1 VPPGDTFCRRGSG
14 LTGFGAFSVVGFTV
28 MVRRSELPTVPPP
41 FNAARFAKDSD
52 AKLAAA
58 TPQTPEPAPLAES
71 EMRLVTRPPTGVAPT
86 DEAWARSMTGSPIAA
101 RPLDELKGMP
111 LDHRAAYLL
120 SWMDGSV
127 DLETLAQVSTM
138 PRAEVIRIVRDLYES
153 GIVDFR

>member
-1 VPPGDTFCRRGSG
+1 
-14 LTGFGAFSVVGFTV
+14 

-58 TPQTPEPAPLAES
+58 TPAATPPPLAES
-71 EMRLVTRPPTGVAPT
+71 EMRLATRPPNGVAPT
-86 DEAWARSMTGSPIAA
+86 DEAWARSMTGSPVAA
-101 RPLDELKGMP
+101 RSLDELKGMP

-120 SWMDGSV
+120 SWMDGTV

>member
-1 VPPGDTFCRRGSG
+1 
-14 LTGFGAFSVVGFTV
+14 

-58 TPQTPEPAPLAES
+58 APSAPKREEAPLAES
-71 EMRLVTRPPTGVAPT
+71 EMRLATRPPIGVAPT
-86 DEAWARSMTGSPIAA
+86 DEAWARSMTGSPVAA
-101 RPLDELKGMP
+101 RALDKLKGMP

-120 SWMDGSV
+120 SWMDGTV